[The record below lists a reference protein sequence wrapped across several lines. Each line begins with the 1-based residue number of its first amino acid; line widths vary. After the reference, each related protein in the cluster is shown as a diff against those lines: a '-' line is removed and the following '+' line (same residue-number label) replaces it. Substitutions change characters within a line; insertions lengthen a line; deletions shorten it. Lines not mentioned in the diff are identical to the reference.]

1 MIACHI
7 SSYKKTLDQLEIVCI
22 IMGLSAEVKPLQR
35 TLVTNGVTGSGVS
48 TRVQIRDTFFG
59 KVFG

>member
-1 MIACHI
+1 MIARHI
-7 SSYKKTLDQLEIVCI
+7 SSYKKTLDQLNCLY
-22 IMGLSAEVKPLQR
+22 MGLSVEVKPLQR
-35 TLVTNGVTGSGVS
+35 TWVTNGLTGSGVS